1 MNLFPTKT
9 EYLRDP
15 CGASSLSFR
24 KAERV
29 AVPENMRI
37 IRDDSFDPALLS
49 EYADE
54 PYFKLVHRLCGLG
67 KPDLPAGFRLTDA
80 GAEAFSAHIR
90 DCYGGGPDAD
100 DPEFTRLFAPENAA
114 LCLALVDE
122 KTGMIAAS
130 GIADLDAEIGE
141 GTLEWIQVLPEY
153 RRMGLGS
160 FIVRELLWRLYSIEN
175 ARFVTVSGR
184 MSSES
189 QPLALYEKCG
199 FGGKV
204 VWHVLTRNE
213 R

>member
-1 MNLFPTKT
+1 MYIIPTK
-9 EYLRDP
+9 EKYLRDP

-37 IRDDSFDPALLS
+37 IRNDSFDPALLS

-67 KPDLPAGFRLTDA
+67 KPDLPAGFRLVAADA
-80 GAEAFSAHIR
+80 EEFARHIR
-90 DCYGGGPDAD
+90 ECYGGGPSAEE
-100 DPEFTRLFAPENAA
+100 PEFARLFAPENAA
-114 LCLALVDE
+114 LRLALVDE

-160 FIVRELLWRLYSIEN
+160 FIVRELLWRLVSIEN

-184 MSSES
+184 LNSGSN
-189 QPLALYEKCG
+189 PLALYEKCG